1 MRKARRAVIDCPPG
15 PNADKTAGSGDGPEF
30 RKPEARTSVPFKETG
45 NLAFALLVAQT
56 IVLVAATALLG
67 QAMVGIFNWRA
78 RQQNVIYKMFELVAS
93 PFVKLIRLVTP
104 KIVLDQHIPI
114 ATFMV
119 LLFAYFWLGFEHR
132 ASCRA
137 DVSQAGCE
145 KWVEAWSPGAGKQ

>member
-1 MRKARRAVIDCPPG
+1 M
-15 PNADKTAGSGDGPEF
+15 SGNQWRG
-30 RKPEARTSVPFKETG
+30 RSVPFEETG

-56 IVLVAATALLG
+56 IVLVAGTSLLG
-67 QAMVGIFNWRA
+67 QLVVGMFNWRA
-78 RQQNVIYKMFELVAS
+78 RQQNIVYKTFELVAS
-93 PFVKLIRLVTP
+93 PFVKLIRLITP

-114 ATFMV
+114 AAFMV
-119 LLFAYFWLGFEHR
+119 LFIAYFWLGFEHR

>member
-1 MRKARRAVIDCPPG
+1 M
-15 PNADKTAGSGDGPEF
+15 
-30 RKPEARTSVPFKETG
+30 
-45 NLAFALLVAQT
+45 LVSER
-56 IVLVAATALLG
+56 TAL
-67 QAMVGIFNWRA
+67 ARAPVGTLVTLDKI
-78 RQQNVIYKMFELVAS
+78 FELVAS

-114 ATFMV
+114 AAFMV
-119 LLFAYFWLGFEHR
+119 LFIAYFWLGFEHR

>member
-1 MRKARRAVIDCPPG
+1 M
-15 PNADKTAGSGDGPEF
+15 
-30 RKPEARTSVPFKETG
+30 
-45 NLAFALLVAQT
+45 AFALLLLQT
-56 IVLVAATALLG
+56 LVLVAGLALLG
-67 QAMVGIFNWRA
+67 QGLVGVFNWPRR
-78 RQQNVIYKMFELVAS
+78 RQNLVYRLFEVIAS
-93 PFVKLIRLVTP
+93 PVVKLVRLVTP

-119 LLFAYFWLGFEHR
+119 LFIAYFWLGFEHR